1 MYLDVIGW
9 LNSLYT
15 IVSLSLFPTNSYVI
29 RKKKTCHV
37 SILLSRVRDKRAG
50 KMHARL

>member
-15 IVSLSLFPTNSYVI
+15 IVSRFLFPTNSYVI
-29 RKKKTCHV
+29 RKKKAAV
-37 SILLSRVRDKRAG
+37 SVFSYFRER
-50 KMHARL
+50 

>member
-15 IVSLSLFPTNSYVI
+15 IVSRSLFPTNSYVI
-29 RKKKTCHV
+29 RKKKRSCEY
-37 SILLSRVRDKRAG
+37 SLILVRDKRAG